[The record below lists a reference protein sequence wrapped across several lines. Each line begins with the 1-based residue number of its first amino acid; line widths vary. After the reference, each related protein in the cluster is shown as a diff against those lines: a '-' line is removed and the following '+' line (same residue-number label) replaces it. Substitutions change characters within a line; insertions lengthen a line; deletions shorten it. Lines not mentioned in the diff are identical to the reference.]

1 MWLQR
6 KFFSAC
12 PGVWNYKHKGD
23 EKMTNYE
30 IIKALDIENM
40 ALTIMCPY
48 EAGLMAERRCEDEKT
63 NISCRKCAYEWLQEE
78 SEV

>member
-1 MWLQR
+1 
-6 KFFSAC
+6 
-12 PGVWNYKHKGD
+12 
-23 EKMTNYE
+23 MTNYE

-63 NISCRKCAYEWLQEE
+63 NINCRKCAYEWLQEE